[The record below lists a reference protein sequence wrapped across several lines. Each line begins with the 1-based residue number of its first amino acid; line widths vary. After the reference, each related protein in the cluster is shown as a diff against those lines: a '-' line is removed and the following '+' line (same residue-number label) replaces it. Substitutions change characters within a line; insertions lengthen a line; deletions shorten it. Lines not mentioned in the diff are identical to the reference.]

1 MSTSRRTLLRAGLVA
16 GGAGLLAACDSGDPD
31 PAVRHHT
38 SAAPTSAGGLVAPDG
53 FVSPDGAEVR
63 AVEASRNPG
72 RVRSFRLTAT
82 AGQVDL
88 GGLAVDTWSY
98 DGRIPGPPIRVTA
111 GEVVRAT
118 LVNQLPAETTLH
130 WHGIALRNNADG
142 VPHLTQPPVA
152 PGDEL
157 TYEFTASH
165 PGTYWFHPHAGAQL
179 DRGLYAVLLVDD
191 PKETLGYDDEWTV
204 VLDDWLD
211 GVTGTPD
218 DVLAELQDG
227 TAHGGHGQDG
237 DVAGGSSQALG
248 GPGGDVAHPHF
259 LLNGRLPAHPE
270 TFRARPGSRLRLR
283 LVNAGGD
290 TAFRVALGG
299 HRMTVTHTD
308 GFPVKPVQT
317 DALLLGMGERY
328 DVLVDLDDGV
338 FPLVALAEGKDG
350 AAFGL
355 VRTGAGTAPNPKVR
369 PAKLDGHIVGYH
381 ELVPTEPVRLDDRP
395 PDQVIR
401 MELTG
406 GMTRYSWGFN
416 GRPLTHD
423 KLTEQLV
430 PIHAGQRIQLDLVNS
445 THMWH
450 PVHLHGHTF
459 AIGSSAGPRKDTVN
473 VLIEESL
480 SVLFEADNP
489 GLWVLHCHNIYH
501 AEAGMTAAFGYRR

>member
-1 MSTSRRTLLRAGLVA
+1 MISTSRRTLLRAGLVA
-16 GGAGLLAACDSGDPD
+16 GSAGLLAACDSGDPD
-31 PAVRHHT
+31 PAVRHHG
-38 SAAPTSAGGLVAPDG
+38 SAPPDGAAGLKIPDG
-53 FVSPDGAEVR
+53 FVSPDGAQVR
-63 AVEASRNPG
+63 AVEAGRKPG
-72 RVRSFRLTAT
+72 RVRDFRLTAT
-82 AGQVDL
+82 AGRVDL
-88 GGLAVDTWSY
+88 GGLTVNTWSY

-118 LVNQLPAETTLH
+118 LVNQLPAETSLH

-142 VPHLTQPPVA
+142 VPHLTQLPVA
-152 PGDEL
+152 PGDEH
-157 TYEFTASH
+157 TYEFTAAH

-191 PKETLGYDDEWTV
+191 PQETLDYDAEWTV

-211 GVTGTPD
+211 GVSGTPD

-227 TAHGGHGQDG
+227 AAHGGDG
-237 DVAGGSSQALG
+237 EDVAGGSSQVLS

-259 LLNGRLPAHPE
+259 LLNGRLPANPE

-283 LVNAGGD
+283 LINAGGD

-308 GFPVKPVQT
+308 GFPVKPVKT

-328 DVLVDLDDGV
+328 DVLVDLHDGV
-338 FPLVALAEGKDG
+338 FPLVALAEGKKG

-355 VRTGAGTAPNPKVR
+355 VRTGSGTAASPKAR
-369 PAKLDGHIVGYH
+369 PAKLKGHILGYD
-381 ELVPTEPVRLDDRP
+381 ELAPTDAVRLDDGP
-395 PDQVIR
+395 ADQVIR

-423 KLTEQLV
+423 KLTERLI
-430 PIHAGQRIQLDLVNS
+430 PIQAGQRVQLDLVNS

-459 AIGSSAGPRKDTVN
+459 AVGSSSGPRKDTVN
-473 VLIEESL
+473 VLIEDSL
-480 SVLFEADNP
+480 SVLFEAHNP

-501 AEAGMTAAFGYRR
+501 AESGMTAAFGYRA

>member
-1 MSTSRRTLLRAGLVA
+1 VSTSRRTLLRAGLAV
-16 GGAGLLAACDSGDPD
+16 GSAGLLAACDHDGPE
-31 PAVRHHT
+31 PAVHHHT
-38 SAAPTSAGGLVAPDG
+38 SASPDNTGGLVSPDG

-72 RVRSFRLTAT
+72 PARDFRLTAT
-82 AGQVDL
+82 AGKVDL

-152 PGDEL
+152 PGA
-157 TYEFTASH
+157 EFTYQFTAAH

-191 PKETLGYDDEWTV
+191 PRETLGFDQEWTV

-211 GVTGTPD
+211 GVTTTPD

-227 TAHGGHGQDG
+227 AAHGGGEDE
-237 DVAGGSSQALG
+237 AGGSSKVLK

-259 LLNGRLPAHPE
+259 LLNGRLPTSPE
-270 TFRARPGSRLRLR
+270 TFQARPGSRLRLR

-308 GFPVKPVQT
+308 GFPVKPVET

-328 DVLVDLDDGV
+328 DVLVNLDDGV
-338 FPLVALAEGKDG
+338 FPLVALAEGKKKV
-350 AAFGL
+350 AFGL
-355 VRTGAGTAPNPKVR
+355 VRTGAGTAPTPKVR
-369 PAKLDGHIVGYH
+369 PAELNGHLLGYD
-381 ELVPTEPVRLDDRP
+381 ELVPTEPVRLDNRK

-401 MELTG
+401 MEMTG
-406 GMTRYSWGFN
+406 GTTRYSWGFN

-423 KLTEQLV
+423 KLTERLI
-430 PIHAGQRIQLDLVNS
+430 PIHAGERIRLDLVNS

-459 AIGSSAGPRKDTVN
+459 AVGSSSGPRKDTVN
-473 VLIEESL
+473 VLIEDSL

-501 AEAGMTAAFGYRR
+501 AESGMTAAFGYRR

>member
-16 GGAGLLAACDSGDPD
+16 GTAGLVAGCDSGDPR
-31 PAVRHHT
+31 PAVRHHG
-38 SAAPTSAGGLVAPDG
+38 SASPESAGGVVTPDG

-63 AVEASRNPG
+63 AAEAGRNPG
-72 RVRSFRLTAT
+72 PVRSFRLTAT

-152 PGDEL
+152 PGDEF
-157 TYEFTASH
+157 TYEFTAAH

-179 DRGLYAVLLVDD
+179 DRGLYAALLVDD
-191 PKETLGYDDEWTV
+191 PQETLGYDEEWTV

-211 GVTGTPD
+211 GITTTPD
-218 DVLAELQDG
+218 EVLAELQDG
-227 TAHGGHGQDG
+227 AAHGSGRHGG
-237 DVAGGSSQALG
+237 TGRSSKVLK

-259 LLNGRLPAHPE
+259 LLNGRLPANPE
-270 TFRARPGSRLRLR
+270 TFQARPGSRLRLR

-308 GFPVKPVQT
+308 GFPVQPVET

-328 DVLVDLDDGV
+328 DVLVHLDDGV
-338 FPLVALAEGKDG
+338 FPLVALAEGKKG

-355 VRTGAGTAPNPKVR
+355 VRTGAGTAAGPKAR
-369 PAKLDGHIVGYH
+369 PAELNGHLLGYD
-381 ELVPTEPVRLDDRP
+381 ELAPTEPVRLDKRK

-401 MELTG
+401 MEMTG
-406 GMTRYSWGFN
+406 GVTRYSWGFN
-416 GRPLTHD
+416 GRPLSHD
-423 KLTEQLV
+423 KLTERLIA
-430 PIHAGQRIQLDLVNS
+430 IHAGERIRLDLINS

-459 AIGSSAGPRKDTVN
+459 AVGSSSGPRKDTVN
-473 VLIEESL
+473 VLIEDSL

-501 AEAGMTAAFGYRR
+501 AESGMTAAFGYRR

>member
-1 MSTSRRTLLRAGLVA
+1 VFSTSRRTLLRAGLVA
-16 GGAGLLAACDSGDPD
+16 GSAGLLASCDSGDPD
-31 PAVRHHT
+31 PAVHHHV
-38 SAAPTSAGGLVAPDG
+38 SASPDSAGGLDIPDG
-53 FVSPDGAEVR
+53 FVSPNGAQVL
-63 AVEASRNPG
+63 AVEAGRHPG
-72 RVRSFRLTAT
+72 RVRDFRLTAT

-130 WHGIALRNNADG
+130 WHGVALRNNADG
-142 VPHLTQPPVA
+142 VPHLTQPPLA
-152 PGDEL
+152 PGG
-157 TYEFTASH
+157 EFTYQFTAAH

-191 PKETLGYDDEWTV
+191 PNETLDYDHEWTV

-211 GVTGTPD
+211 GVKGTPD
-218 DVLAELQDG
+218 KVLAKLQDEG
-227 TAHGGHGQDG
+227 GHGGHGQ
-237 DVAGGSSQALG
+237 GGRSSRVLS

-259 LLNGRLPAHPE
+259 LLNGRLPTNPK
-270 TFRARPGSRLRLR
+270 TVRARPGSRLRLR

-308 GFPVKPVQT
+308 GYPVKPVET

-328 DVLVDLDDGV
+328 DVLVNLDDGV

-350 AAFGL
+350 AAFEL
-355 VRTGAGTAPNPKVR
+355 VRTGAGTAPTPKVR
-369 PAKLDGHIVGYH
+369 PAKLDGHLVGYH
-381 ELVPTEPVRLDDRP
+381 ELVPTEPVRLDDRKA
-395 PDQVIR
+395 DQVIR

-406 GMTRYSWGFN
+406 GVTRYSWGFN

-423 KLTEQLV
+423 KLAEHLV
-430 PIHAGQRIQLDLVNS
+430 PIQAGQRIRLDLVNS

-459 AIGSSAGPRKDTVN
+459 AVGSSSGPRKDTVN

-480 SVLFEADNP
+480 SLLFEADNP

-501 AEAGMTAAFGYRR
+501 AESGMMAAFGYRR

>member
-1 MSTSRRTLLRAGLVA
+1 MTSTSRRTLLRAGLVV
-16 GGAGLLAACDSGDPD
+16 GGAGLLAACDPGGADPGM
-31 PAVRHHT
+31 HHGGS
-38 SAAPTSAGGLVAPDG
+38 SAPGPGGGLVVPGG

-63 AVEASRNPG
+63 AAEAARKPG
-72 RVRSFRLTAT
+72 PARSFRLTAT
-82 AGQVDL
+82 AGKVDL

-98 DGRIPGPPIRVTA
+98 DGKIPGPPIRVTA

-118 LVNQLPAETTLH
+118 LVNRLPAETSLH
-130 WHGIALRNNADG
+130 WHGIALRNDADG

-152 PGDEL
+152 PGGEL
-157 TYEFTASH
+157 TYEFTAAH
-165 PGTYWFHPHAGAQL
+165 PGTYWFHPHTGTQL

-191 PKETLGYDDEWTV
+191 PRETLAYDDEWTV

-211 GVTGTPD
+211 DVAGTPD
-218 DVLAELQDG
+218 DALAKLQHG
-227 TAHGGHGQDG
+227 GAHGEQGGE
-237 DVAGGSSQALG
+237 GSSEALG

-259 LLNGRLPAHPE
+259 LLNGRLPAAPE

-308 GFPVKPVQT
+308 GFPVKPVEVDT
-317 DALLLGMGERY
+317 LLLGMGERY
-328 DVLVDLDDGV
+328 DVLIELGDGV
-338 FPLVALAEGKDG
+338 FPLVALAEGKKKG

-355 VRTGAGTAPNPKVR
+355 IRTGGGTAPRPKVR
-369 PAKLDGHIVGYH
+369 PAELKGHLLGYE
-381 ELVPTEPVRLDDRP
+381 ELVPADAVRLPDRE
-395 PDQVIR
+395 PDRVIQ

-406 GMTRYSWGFN
+406 GTTGYSWGFN

-423 KLTEQLV
+423 KLAEHLV
-430 PIHAGQRIQLDLVNS
+430 EIKAGERVQLDLINS
-445 THMWH
+445 AHMWH

-459 AIGSSAGPRKDTVN
+459 AVGSSSGPRKDTVN
-473 VLIEESL
+473 VLVEETV
-480 SVLFEADNP
+480 SVHFEADNP

-501 AEAGMTAAFGYRR
+501 AESGMTAAFGYRR

>member
-16 GGAGLLAACDSGDPD
+16 GSAGLLAACDSGDPD
-31 PAVRHHT
+31 PAVPHHV
-38 SAAPTSAGGLVAPDG
+38 SASPDNAGGLHIPDG
-53 FVSPDGAEVR
+53 FVSPNGPQVR

-72 RVRSFRLTAT
+72 RIRDFRLTAT

-130 WHGIALRNNADG
+130 WHGVALRNDADG
-142 VPHLTQPPVA
+142 VPHLTQPPLA
-152 PGDEL
+152 PGG
-157 TYEFTASH
+157 EFTYQFTAAH

-191 PKETLGYDDEWTV
+191 PQETLDYDQEWTV

-218 DVLAELQDG
+218 DVLAKLQDEG
-227 TAHGGHGQDG
+227 AHGAHGQ
-237 DVAGGSSQALG
+237 GGRSSRVLS
-248 GPGGDVAHPHF
+248 GPGGDVAHPHY
-259 LLNGRLPAHPE
+259 LLNGRLPANPE

-308 GFPVKPVQT
+308 GYPVQPVQT
-317 DALLLGMGERY
+317 DTLLLGMGERY
-328 DVLVDLDDGV
+328 DVLVNLDDGV
-338 FPLVALAEGKDG
+338 FPLVALAEGKRG
-350 AAFGL
+350 AALGL
-355 VRTGAGTAPNPKVR
+355 VRTGAGTAPTPKVR
-369 PAKLDGHIVGYH
+369 PAKLDGHLVGYH
-381 ELVPTEPVRLDDRP
+381 ELVPTEPVRLDDRKA
-395 PDQVIR
+395 DQVIR

-406 GMTRYSWGFN
+406 GVTRYSWGFN

-423 KLTEQLV
+423 KLAEHLV
-430 PIHAGQRIQLDLVNS
+430 PIQAGQRIRLDLVNS

-459 AIGSSAGPRKDTVN
+459 AVGSSSGPRKDTVN

-480 SVLFEADNP
+480 SLLFEADNP

-501 AEAGMTAAFGYRR
+501 AESGMMAAFGYRR

>member
-1 MSTSRRTLLRAGLVA
+1 VISTSRRTLLRAGLVA
-16 GGAGLLAACDSGDPD
+16 GSAGLLAACDSGDPD
-31 PAVRHHT
+31 PAVHPHG
-38 SAAPTSAGGLVAPDG
+38 SASPDSAGGLDIPDG
-53 FVSPDGAEVR
+53 FVSPNGEQVR
-63 AVEASRNPG
+63 AVEAGRNPG
-72 RVRSFRLTAT
+72 RVRDFRLTAT
-82 AGQVDL
+82 AGKVDL

-111 GEVVRAT
+111 GEVVHAT

-142 VPHLTQPPVA
+142 VPHLTQPPVP
-152 PGDEL
+152 PGGEF
-157 TYEFTASH
+157 TYEFTAAH

-191 PKETLGYDDEWTV
+191 PNETLDYDDEWTV

-218 DVLAELQDG
+218 KVLAKLQDEG
-227 TAHGGHGQDG
+227 AHGGHGQ
-237 DVAGGSSQALG
+237 GGRSSRVLS

-259 LLNGRLPAHPE
+259 LLNGRLPANPE
-270 TFRARPGSRLRLR
+270 TFQARPGSRLRLR
-283 LVNAGGD
+283 LVNAAGD

-308 GFPVKPVQT
+308 GFPVKPVKT

-328 DVLVDLDDGV
+328 DVLVNLDDGV

-355 VRTGAGTAPNPKVR
+355 VRTGAGTAPTPKVR
-369 PAKLDGHIVGYH
+369 PAKLNGHLVGYH
-381 ELVPTEPVRLDDRP
+381 ELVPTEPVRLDDRKA
-395 PDQVIR
+395 DQVIR

-406 GMTRYSWGFN
+406 GVTRYSWGFN

-423 KLTEQLV
+423 KLTKHLI
-430 PIHAGQRIQLDLVNS
+430 PIQAGQRIQLDLVNS

-459 AIGSSAGPRKDTVN
+459 AVGSSSGPRKDTVN

-480 SVLFEADNP
+480 SLLFEADNP

-501 AEAGMTAAFGYRR
+501 AESGMMAAFGYRR

>member
-16 GGAGLLAACDSGDPD
+16 GSAGLLAGCDIGDPD
-31 PAVRHHT
+31 PAAHQHR
-38 SAAPTSAGGLVAPDG
+38 SASPGGSGGLMAPNG
-53 FVSPDGAEVR
+53 FVSPDGGEVR
-63 AVEASRNPG
+63 AVEAARKPG
-72 RVRSFRLTAT
+72 QVRSFRLTAT

-88 GGLAVDTWSY
+88 GGLTVRTWSY

-152 PGDEL
+152 PGGEY
-157 TYEFTASH
+157 TYEFTAAH
-165 PGTYWFHPHAGAQL
+165 PGTYWFHPHTGAQL

-191 PKETLGYDDEWTV
+191 PQQTLDYDAEWTV

-211 GVTGTPD
+211 GAKGTPD

-227 TAHGGHGQDG
+227 AAHGGHGKDG
-237 DVAGGSSQALG
+237 GGNSSQLLG

-259 LLNGRLPAHPE
+259 LLNGRLPTSPE
-270 TFRARPGSRLRLR
+270 TFQARPRSRLRLR

-308 GFPVKPVQT
+308 GFPVKPVET

-328 DVLVDLDDGV
+328 DVVVNLDDGV
-338 FPLVALAEGKDG
+338 FPLVAIAEGKKG

-355 VRTGAGTAPNPKVR
+355 VRTGAGTAATPKVR
-369 PAKLDGHIVGYH
+369 PAALKGHIVGYD

-395 PDQVIR
+395 PDEVIR

-406 GMTRYSWGFN
+406 GTTRYSWGFN

-423 KLTEQLV
+423 KLSEHLV

-459 AIGSSAGPRKDTVN
+459 AVGSSSGARKDTVN
-473 VLIEESL
+473 VLVEDSL

-489 GLWVLHCHNIYH
+489 GLWVVHCHNIYH
-501 AEAGMTAAFGYRR
+501 AESGMTAAFGYRR

>member
-1 MSTSRRTLLRAGLVA
+1 VTSTSRRTLLRAGLA
-16 GGAGLLAACDSGDPD
+16 ASGAGLLAACDSGGPE
-31 PAVRHHT
+31 PTTHH
-38 SAAPTSAGGLVAPDG
+38 PTSVPPGSASGLVIPDG

-63 AVEASRNPG
+63 ATEAARRPG
-72 RVRSFRLTAT
+72 RVRDFRLTAT
-82 AGQVDL
+82 AGKVDL

-118 LVNQLPAETTLH
+118 LVNRLPAETTLH
-130 WHGIALRNNADG
+130 WHGIALRNDADG
-142 VPHLTQPPVA
+142 APHLTQPPIA
-152 PGDEL
+152 PGGEF
-157 TYEFTASH
+157 TYEFTAAH

-179 DRGLYAVLLVDD
+179 DRGLYAALLVDD
-191 PKETLGYDDEWTV
+191 PQETLDYDGEWTV

-218 DVLAELQDG
+218 AVLAKLQDDG
-227 TAHGGHGQDG
+227 AGHGEQG
-237 DVAGGSSQALG
+237 GEGSSEVLG
-248 GPGGDVAHPHF
+248 GPGGDFPHPHY
-259 LLNGRLPAHPE
+259 LLNGRLPASPE

-283 LVNAGGD
+283 LVNAGGA
-290 TAFRVALGG
+290 TAVRVALGG

-308 GFPVKPVQT
+308 GFPVKPVET

-338 FPLVALAEGKDG
+338 FPLVALAEGKKG
-350 AAFGL
+350 VAFGL
-355 VRTGAGTAPNPKVR
+355 VRTGAGTAPKPKVR
-369 PAKLDGHIVGYH
+369 PAALKGHLLGYD
-381 ELVPTEPVRLDDRP
+381 ELVPAEAVRLDDRK
-395 PDQVIR
+395 PDQVIQ

-406 GMTRYSWGFN
+406 GTTSYSWGFN

-423 KLTEQLV
+423 TLTEHLV
-430 PIHAGQRIQLDLVNS
+430 PIHAGERIQLDFLNS
-445 THMWH
+445 AHMWH

-459 AIGSSAGPRKDTVN
+459 AVGSSSGPRKDTVN
-473 VLIEESL
+473 VLIEDSV

-501 AEAGMTAAFGYRR
+501 AESGMTAAFGYRR